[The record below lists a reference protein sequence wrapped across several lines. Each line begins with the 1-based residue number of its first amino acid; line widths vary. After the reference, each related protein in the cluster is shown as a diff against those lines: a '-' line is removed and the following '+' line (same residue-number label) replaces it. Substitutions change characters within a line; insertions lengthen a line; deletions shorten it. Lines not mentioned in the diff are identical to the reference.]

1 MMKKILLLIFVLLLL
16 FLSSDI
22 RTEAAE
28 EPPAL
33 SNPLSKRRE
42 VDVREDTVPGYVEM
56 SNGEVFPGLL
66 YITRDKR
73 LEIFDIEL
81 KRQRTIPITKIAKI
95 ECNVEKEWME
105 EFWRF
110 KELASDEKL
119 YTGEFYPCRK
129 FTYTLTL
136 DDGREIEAPMSGVIF
151 VQKLEQDETSSVG
164 HIPERDATRLYFHK
178 RQAEKTD
185 VGKKLADIHYTKLVK
200 IGEDALKEGLKKAA
214 AFDARKDKKTAKTPP
229 AKIKQRDPNQKRAK
243 I

>member
-1 MMKKILLLIFVLLLL
+1 MKKLL
-16 FLSSDI
+16 FTILVLSFLQYVDSDV
-22 RTEAAE
+22 RSAE

-73 LEIFDIEL
+73 LEIFDVEL

-95 ECNVEKEWME
+95 ECNVEKEWLE
-105 EFWRF
+105 KIWRF
-110 KELASDEKL
+110 KELASDEKM
-119 YTGEFYPCRK
+119 YTGETYPCRI
-129 FTYTLTL
+129 FTYTITL
-136 DDGREIEAPMSGVIF
+136 DDGREIEAPMSGLIF
-151 VQKLEQDETSSVG
+151 VQELEPGETPEVG
-164 HIPERDATRLYFHK
+164 HIPERDAARLYFHK

-200 IGEDALKEGLKKAA
+200 IGDDALEEGNKKAA
-214 AFDARKDKKTAKTPP
+214 AFEARSDKKTAKTPP
-229 AKIKQRDPNQKRAK
+229 AKIKQRDPEQKRAK

>member
-1 MMKKILLLIFVLLLL
+1 MKKTLFILLVLS
-16 FLSSDI
+16 FLPFISLD
-22 RTEAAE
+22 RCVAD

-42 VDVREDTVPGYVEM
+42 LDVREDTVPGYIEM

-73 LEIFDIEL
+73 LEIYDVEL

-105 EFWRF
+105 KLWRF
-110 KELASDEKL
+110 KELASDEKM
-119 YTGEFYPCRK
+119 YTGETYPCRV
-129 FTYTLTL
+129 FTYTITL
-136 DDGREIEAPMSGVIF
+136 DDEREIEAPMSGLIF
-151 VQKLEQDETSSVG
+151 VQALEKGETPEVG
-164 HIPERDATRLYFHK
+164 HILERDATRLYFHK

-185 VGKKLADIHYTKLVK
+185 VGKTLADIHYTKLVK
-200 IGEDALKEGLKKAA
+200 VGEEALKEGIKKAT
-214 AFDARKDKKTAKTPP
+214 AFESGKDKKTAKTPP
-229 AKIKQRDPNQKRAK
+229 AKIKQRNPNQKRAK

>member
-1 MMKKILLLIFVLLLL
+1 MMKKIVLSVLVLLLL
-16 FLSSDI
+16 LFPSSDV
-22 RTEAAE
+22 RTE

-73 LEIFDIEL
+73 LEIFDVEL
-81 KRQRTIPITKIAKI
+81 KRQRTIPITKIATI

-105 EFWRF
+105 KLWRF
-110 KELASDEKL
+110 KELAGDEKL
-119 YTGEFYPCRK
+119 YTGESYPCRM
-129 FTYTLTL
+129 FTYTITL
-136 DDGREIEAPMSGVIF
+136 DDGRELEAPMSGLIF
-151 VQKLEQDETSSVG
+151 VQKLEQGETPDVG

-185 VGKKLADIHYTKLVK
+185 VGKKLADIHYTELVK
-200 IGEDALKEGLKKAA
+200 VGDDALEEGIKKAA
-214 AFDARKDKKTAKTPP
+214 AFEARKDKKTAKTPP
-229 AKIKQRDPNQKRAK
+229 AKIKQRTQDQKRAK